1 MVTRV
6 VAVKEGEGGKSD
18 RDGDEGGGQRRGQ
31 RRQSCVYIFRRNFNT
46 IRNFEKRLEFS
57 NHLKL
62 RRNHN
67 LNAFARMDISFT
79 VSNIYRLKAETLSFL
94 HVLLLFGVIL
104 VSSLTKIH

>member
-46 IRNFEKRLEFS
+46 IRNFEKGLEFS

-79 VSNIYRLKAETLSFL
+79 RLCPQPSNPNTVWKLRLSAFCMCYY
-94 HVLLLFGVIL
+94 FL
-104 VSSLTKIH
+104 VSYW